1 MVKET
6 IVLKIFM
13 KSGYLY
19 IYIYI
24 YIYIYMMMMM
34 MMMLSNFSGWTRMKM
49 VLSVRKKLM
58 R

>member
-13 KSGYLY
+13 ISGYL
-19 IYIYI
+19 

>member
-13 KSGYLY
+13 ISGYLY

-24 YIYIYMMMMM
+24 YDDDDDDDVI
-34 MMMLSNFSGWTRMKM
+34 
-49 VLSVRKKLM
+49 
-58 R
+58 